1 MPVNIIRFNTTLGQQ
16 KPENIVHAEN
26 PCPFCDRKGLRDI
39 IATEDDFIFLRNKY
53 NVIDDAELF
62 VLVECRD
69 CGTDMP
75 DYSRKYM
82 RRLIRFGVRQW
93 KAIIDTG
100 RFRSVL
106 FFKNHGPLSGG
117 TMRHAHMQIVGLNNI
132 DNDTLLGPEDFYGI
146 DIDSRN
152 GVTINAAT
160 RPRLGF
166 SEFNILADNSDN
178 LDEIADYI
186 QLSLKYFRQYVPKAK
201 DNYNIFFYQQSG
213 KIRVKVMPRFPTSP
227 LFVGYDLRILP
238 YSIEDAVPRM
248 KKMCQE
254 IL

>member
-1 MPVNIIRFNTTLGQQ
+1 MSANIIRFNTNLGQQ
-16 KPENIVHAEN
+16 KPENIVHKEN
-26 PCPFCDRKGLRDI
+26 PCPFCHPDSLRDI
-39 IATEDDFIFLRNKY
+39 IAVEDDMIFLRNLY

-62 VLVECRD
+62 VLIECKD

-75 DYSRKYM
+75 DYSREYM
-82 RRLIRFGVRQW
+82 HKLIRFGVRQW
-93 KAIIDTG
+93 NELIDSG

-132 DNDTLLGPEDFYGI
+132 ENNTLYTDEDFDGI
-146 DIDSRN
+146 DIDTRN

-160 RPRLGF
+160 KPRLGF
-166 SEFNILADNSDN
+166 SEFNILAENNDA

-186 QLSLKYFRQYVPKAK
+186 QLSLKYFRQYVPRAK
-201 DNYNIFFYQQSG
+201 DNYNIFFYRQDG

-238 YSIEDAVPRM
+238 YSINDAVPRM
-248 KKMCQE
+248 KKMCKE
-254 IL
+254 L

>member
-1 MPVNIIRFNTTLGQQ
+1 MPANVIRFNTPLGQQ
-16 KPENIVHAEN
+16 KPENIIHTEN
-26 PCPFCDRKGLRDI
+26 PCPFCDRNGLRDI
-39 IATEDDFIFLRNKY
+39 IATKDDFIFLRNKY

-62 VLVECRD
+62 VLVECRE
-69 CGTDMP
+69 CGIDMP
-75 DYSRKYM
+75 DYSREYM
-82 RRLIRFGVRQW
+82 HQLIRFGVSQW
-93 KAIIDTG
+93 ETLINSS

-117 TMRHAHMQIVGLNNI
+117 TMRHAHMQIIGLNNV
-132 DNDTLLGPEDFYGI
+132 DNDTLFVPEDFDGI
-146 DIDSRN
+146 DIDTRN

-166 SEFNILADNSDN
+166 SEFNILADNN
-178 LDEIADYI
+178 TALDEIADYI

-201 DNYNIFFYQQSG
+201 ENYNIFFYRQNG

-254 IL
+254 LL